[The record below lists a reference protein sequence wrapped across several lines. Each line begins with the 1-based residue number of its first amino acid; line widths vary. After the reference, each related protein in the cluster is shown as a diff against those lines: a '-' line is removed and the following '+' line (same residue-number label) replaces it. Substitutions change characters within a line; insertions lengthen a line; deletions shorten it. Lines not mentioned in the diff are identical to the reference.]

1 MRAKVNAPLRRLFTA
16 IDFAPHPAQK
26 SLSALLGQWTALRGA
41 AAAAPLAAMTEAL
54 PLNAAVFARAEE
66 DRDYVLLRANPLA
79 PELTGGMA
87 DAGARLGAAPDRR
100 CAARLRRLFET
111 ATGAGAPVLAELPS
125 ATLARA
131 EKPTNPA
138 NLLAAPLADAE
149 GRIVGVVCG
158 CAFRRARRGGPRPAP
173 DAAGDKPLI
182 FALPGASALAERV
195 AGQFGLTV
203 AALERSLFEDGRRKF
218 APLAGA
224 RGRDVYVFLDPNAA
238 ADLRDSLA
246 WLVIFTGAL
255 KMSSARRIVVIA
267 PCLRRAGEAGEEA
280 RDDVSP
286 AHVAR
291 LLRAVGCDRV
301 VIEADDAAH
310 SGAAP
315 GRRPRAAQQR

>member
-1 MRAKVNAPLRRLFTA
+1 MTKNNREIQGGESTMNIHANVNAPLRRLFTA

-66 DRDYVLLRANPLA
+66 DRDYVLLRAAPLA

-100 CAARLRRLFET
+100 RAARLRRLFET
-111 ATGAGAPVLAELPS
+111 ATGAGAPVLAELPP

-131 EKPTNPA
+131 EKRTNPAA

-158 CAFRRARRGGPRPAP
+158 CAFRRGGPRPAP
-173 DAAGDKPLI
+173 DAAGAKPLI

-203 AALERSLFEDGRRKF
+203 AALERSLFEDGARKF
-218 APLAGA
+218 APMAEA
-224 RGRDVYVFLDPNAA
+224 RGRDVYVFLDLNAA
-238 ADLRDSLA
+238 DDLRDSLA
-246 WLVIFTGAL
+246 RLVIFTGAL
-255 KMSSARRIVVIA
+255 KMSAARRIVAIA
-267 PCLRRAGEAGEEA
+267 PCLRRAGAAGA
-280 RDDVSP
+280 ATDDV
-286 AHVAR
+286 AAGYVAW

-301 VIEADDAAH
+301 VIEADDAA
-310 SGAAP
+310 
-315 GRRPRAAQQR
+315 QQS